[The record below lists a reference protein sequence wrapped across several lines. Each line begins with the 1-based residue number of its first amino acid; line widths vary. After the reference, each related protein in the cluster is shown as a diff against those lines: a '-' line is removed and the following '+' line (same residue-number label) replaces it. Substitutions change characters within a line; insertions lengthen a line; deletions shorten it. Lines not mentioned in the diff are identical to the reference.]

1 MERLTKK
8 ELRALLES
16 IKERYP
22 NSDLKTFSQRVVSR
36 LSKIVPTEIISHNGI
51 HPRRRRNAHA
61 THPHH
66 AHYSSKRIFRQR
78 APLSSL
84 DSSAKDAGRYTRP
97 IPREVLS
104 PPRRNLACSS
114 TAQRQVALNRGNK
127 DFADRDRLLL
137 SLLSPHVI
145 HAYRHPKT
153 VKDIQQKFTLV
164 DDALNTLHL
173 GLILLTPTGKV
184 RLATACALQQVREYL
199 GHRSLIGERLPES
212 LRMWVKQQG
221 AMRKKDD
228 SPLSPS
234 RLMLER
240 EGKRLVIRLVSKSDP
255 ILFLREERP
264 TKVKPQSP
272 ALCSLSS
279 REAQV
284 LHWVSQGKTN
294 REIALILQLSA
305 RTVQKHLEHIY
316 RKMGVENRTGAA
328 AKAYE
333 IASMVNKQ
341 TSMFFFVVIS
351 SLIT

>member
-22 NSDLKTFSQRVVSR
+22 NCDLKTFSQRVVSR
-36 LSKIVPTEIISHNGI
+36 LSKIIPSEIISHNGI

-66 AHYSSKRIFRQR
+66 AYHSSKKIFSQDAR
-78 APLSSL
+78 APSL
-84 DSSAKDAGRYTRP
+84 DSSEKGAGHYTRP
-97 IPREVLS
+97 TPLEVLS
-104 PPRRNLACSS
+104 PPTRNIASS
-114 TAQRQVALNRGNK
+114 SMAHQVALNHGNK
-127 DFADRDRLLL
+127 DFAERDRLL

-145 HAYRHPKT
+145 PAYRHSKT
-153 VKDIQQKFTLV
+153 VTHIQQKFTLV
-164 DDALNTLHL
+164 DEALNTLHL
-173 GLILLTPTGKV
+173 GLIFLTPAGKV
-184 RLATACALQQVREYL
+184 RLATACAVEQIREYL
-199 GHRSLIGERLPES
+199 GHRSLIGERLPKS
-212 LRMWVKQQG
+212 LWMWVKQQG

-264 TKVKPQSP
+264 TKIKPQSP
-272 ALCSLSS
+272 APCSLSS

-284 LHWVSQGKTN
+284 VQWVSQGKTN
-294 REIALILQLSA
+294 KEIGMILQLSA

-316 RKMGVENRTGAA
+316 QKMGVENRTTAA

-333 IASMVNKQ
+333 IASMAAMQKVLL
-341 TSMFFFVVIS
+341 FAVVIS
-351 SLIT
+351 SLIS